1 MSAEENKKNMTYV
14 RLGNSGLK
22 VSRLILGLMSYGT
35 KGWAPWV
42 VEKEEAIKHIKT
54 AYDAGIQTFD
64 TANVYSNGE
73 SERIL
78 GEAIRQLKL
87 PRDEIVVMTKLWGVV
102 GRTPGESYMRDPAA
116 ADAYGYVNQYGLGR
130 KHIFESVKHSLERLQ
145 LEYVDVLQCHRFDY
159 DTPIEETMQ
168 ALHDVVKAGY
178 ARYIGMSSCHAYQF
192 HAMQNYAINNKLTP
206 FISMQNHYNLLYR
219 EEEREMVP
227 TLKMFGVG
235 MIPWSPLSRG
245 ALARPFS
252 ESTLRSQGD
261 PMAALMNQTRESN
274 KEIITRVEQI
284 AKARNVSM
292 AQVGLAWVLSK
303 DHTSAPIIGITNLEN
318 FQDTIGAL
326 QVKLTEEEIKQ
337 LEEPYGPRGI
347 VGHIRLGNSGL
358 KVSRI
363 ILGLMSYGSK
373 EWDEWLLG
381 EEEGIRHIKRAQL
394 GIQTFDTANIYSN
407 GESERILGKAIK
419 QLNFPRDE
427 IVVMTKVY
435 GVVARTPAERYMTRM
450 AEVEARGYVNQSGL
464 SRKHIFESIKHSL
477 ERLQLEYVDVLQCH
491 RFDYNTP
498 IEETMKA
505 LHDVVKAGY
514 ARYIGMSSCY
524 AYQFHAMQN
533 YAINKKLT
541 PFISMQN
548 HYSLLYREEER
559 EMVPTLKM
567 FGVGMIP
574 WSALARGILTR
585 PVSQYKTTAR
595 SQNDPW
601 AKNYD
606 KTKETNDKIVSSV
619 EAIAKSK
626 GISMAQVAIAWCLSK
641 DGMAAP
647 IIGTTKLE
655 NLEDIIG
662 SCVPLIVH
670 PGYVDI
676 WLWAD
681 GIHVKLTEDEIK
693 RLEEPYTPQGIV
705 GHA

>member
-1 MSAEENKKNMTYV
+1 
-14 RLGNSGLK
+14 
-22 VSRLILGLMSYGT
+22 
-35 KGWAPWV
+35 
-42 VEKEEAIKHIKT
+42 
-54 AYDAGIQTFD
+54 
-64 TANVYSNGE
+64 
-73 SERIL
+73 
-78 GEAIRQLKL
+78 
-87 PRDEIVVMTKLWGVV
+87 
-102 GRTPGESYMRDPAA
+102 
-116 ADAYGYVNQYGLGR
+116 
-130 KHIFESVKHSLERLQ
+130 
-145 LEYVDVLQCHRFDY
+145 
-159 DTPIEETMQ
+159 
-168 ALHDVVKAGY
+168 
-178 ARYIGMSSCHAYQF
+178 
-192 HAMQNYAINNKLTP
+192 
-206 FISMQNHYNLLYR
+206 
-219 EEEREMVP
+219 
-227 TLKMFGVG
+227 
-235 MIPWSPLSRG
+235 
-245 ALARPFS
+245 
-252 ESTLRSQGD
+252 
-261 PMAALMNQTRESN
+261 MAAKNGMNGYWVKKKGSDIL
-274 KEIITRVEQI
+274 KE
-284 AKARNVSM
+284 RNY
-292 AQVGLAWVLSK
+292 
-303 DHTSAPIIGITNLEN
+303 E
-318 FQDTIGAL
+318 
-326 QVKLTEEEIKQ
+326 
-337 LEEPYGPRGI
+337 
-347 VGHIRLGNSGL
+347 
-358 KVSRI
+358 
-363 ILGLMSYGSK
+363 
-373 EWDEWLLG
+373 
-381 EEEGIRHIKRAQL
+381 L

-498 IEETMKA
+498 IEETMQA
-505 LHDVVKAGY
+505 LHDV
-514 ARYIGMSSCY
+514 
-524 AYQFHAMQN
+524 
-533 YAINKKLT
+533 
-541 PFISMQN
+541 N

-655 NLEDIIG
+655 NLEDII
-662 SCVPLIVH
+662 
-670 PGYVDI
+670 
-676 WLWAD
+676 D